1 MVKFLRCYLYSF
13 VAGEPNGIEI
23 FLANQCKTA
32 IFKQAKQP
40 PLFSYVKPYFDYV
53 CLLWQTWIN
62 QKLSKLV
69 FSKQKY

>member
-1 MVKFLRCYLYSF
+1 MVKFLRCYIYSF

-53 CLLWQTWIN
+53 CLLW
-62 QKLSKLV
+62 
-69 FSKQKY
+69 